1 MQRYCKV
8 SAMQNESW
16 KTLNY
21 RMFIM
26 TKSYSKLQF
35 ICLIGGSCPN
45 LGPTRPRVGIC
56 KSRLEALTCKY
67 MNITNSSIA
76 SLGHRAPSWQCR
88 RGDASPPG
96 EDAPPPI
103 RQINCSLSH
112 KIFIRFQNL

>member
-26 TKSYSKLQF
+26 KKNYSKLQF
-35 ICLIGGSCPN
+35 ICLIGGTRPH
-45 LGPTRPRVGIC
+45 LGATRPRVGIC

-67 MNITNSSIA
+67 MNIGSVLIRVGSGLLISSKTLTFEVMDTIV
-76 SLGHRAPSWQCR
+76 WV
-88 RGDASPPG
+88 
-96 EDAPPPI
+96 
-103 RQINCSLSH
+103 
-112 KIFIRFQNL
+112 KIFL

>member
-35 ICLIGGSCPN
+35 ICLIGGSRPN
-45 LGPTRPRVGIC
+45 LGATRPRVGI
-56 KSRLEALTCKY
+56 A
-67 MNITNSSIA
+67 N
-76 SLGHRAPSWQCR
+76 LGF
-88 RGDASPPG
+88 
-96 EDAPPPI
+96 DAPNW
-103 RQINCSLSH
+103 QYL
-112 KIFIRFQNL
+112 KY